1 MTQELLLESLPRL
14 GQDQVRGTSS
24 GNLLLADG
32 VSLWLMENG
41 TDHFLASVATTP
53 YLLESTKRHTTLA
66 SFDRFDSG
74 EDVVIPLG
82 FFQLANGTDYL
93 LLADGTSKLYMSH
106 PVRAWILN

>member
-14 GQDQVRGTSS
+14 GQDQVRGTAS

-41 TDHFLASVATTP
+41 TDHFLASVTTTP

-66 SFDRFDSG
+66 SFDRFNDSI
-74 EDVVIPLG
+74 ETVIGSG
-82 FFQLANGTDYL
+82 FFLLANGTDYL
-93 LLADGTSKLYMSH
+93 LLADGTSKLYMNQL
-106 PVRAWILN
+106 VKAWILN